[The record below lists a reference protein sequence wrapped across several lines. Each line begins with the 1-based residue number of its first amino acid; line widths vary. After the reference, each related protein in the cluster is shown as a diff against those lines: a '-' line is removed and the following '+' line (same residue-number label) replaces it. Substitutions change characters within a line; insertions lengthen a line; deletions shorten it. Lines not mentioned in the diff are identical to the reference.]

1 MGKKYKRLIEQIAD
15 LGNLR
20 SAYEKTA
27 KSKRM
32 TYGFLEFKE
41 YAEINLLKMRKEF
54 LDGTW
59 KQGKYDYFTVYEP
72 KPRLISALNFKDR
85 VAQHALCNVI
95 GPIFEKTLLPN
106 TFACRCGMGTHAGVK
121 NVQSALRKTGAT
133 YYLKTD
139 YRKFFPSVN
148 REILYKQIEKKISC
162 KKTLGLIEEMMPR
175 HELGIPIGSLTSQ
188 LFANVYGGI
197 IDRFIHFE
205 LGAKYWTRYMD
216 DIVILSSNPYE
227 LRGWFHEIERASH
240 ERLNLKISK
249 WQIAPVTKGINFL
262 GYRIWP
268 KYKLL
273 RKQSVIGAKR
283 KIERFIERDN
293 KEALNKFIASW
304 KGHAQYADTQHLFNY
319 LERHHGTKFN

>member
-15 LGNLR
+15 LDNLR

-59 KQGKYDYFTVYEP
+59 KQGRYDYFTVYEP

-95 GPIFEKTLLPN
+95 SPIFEKTLLPN
-106 TFACRCGMGTHAGVK
+106 TFACRCGMGTHAGVR
-121 NVQSALRKTGAT
+121 NVQSALRKTGAK

-139 YRKFFPSVN
+139 YSKFFPSVN
-148 REILYKQIEKKISC
+148 REILYKQIEKKIGC

-227 LRGWFHEIERASH
+227 LRGWFHEIERASK

-268 KYKLL
+268 RHKLL
-273 RKQSVIGAKR
+273 RKQSVIRAKR
-283 KIERFIERDN
+283 KIKRFIERDN

-319 LERHHGTKFN
+319 LERYHGTKFN